1 MKRSIK
7 NHNFGV
13 CGCLFGGGMLVTYS
27 FLSTFQLPQS
37 LPSLLHLPRQRKKQ
51 SFFFFF
57 FFFFLLCFCNRATMA
72 ESHKCKLCSRSFVN
86 GRALGGHMKAHLAT
100 FSIEHENPIKTL
112 RSPDPEMLWIST
124 VQDRESETESKNPT
138 RRRSKRT
145 RRFKSESP
153 PSSEPASSISD
164 TSPEEDVAICLV
176 MLSME
181 QGKEQ
186 SRTPVGKSFR
196 CGKCRKSFRSNRAL
210 VGHRKV
216 CRNEGEEDGINGG
229 EWKIF
234 KCCYC
239 CKVFGSGQALGGHK
253 RSHLQ
258 GSIRAAIDG
267 SSRKLEIGL
276 DLNLPAPLEE
286 DDYSVV
292 SFV

>member
-1 MKRSIK
+1 MEER
-7 NHNFGV
+7 
-13 CGCLFGGGMLVTYS
+13 
-27 FLSTFQLPQS
+27 
-37 LPSLLHLPRQRKKQ
+37 
-51 SFFFFF
+51 
-57 FFFFLLCFCNRATMA
+57 
-72 ESHKCKLCSRSFVN
+72 HKCRLCSRSFTN

-100 FSIEHENPIKTL
+100 FSIEHENLNKTFK
-112 RSPDPEMLWIST
+112 SPDPEMPLSVNGSVSI

-145 RRFKSESP
+145 RRFNTESL
-153 PSSEPASSISD
+153 PSPSPEPASSISD

-181 QGKEQ
+181 KPSSSNGVIGKGKDQ
-186 SRTPVGKSFR
+186 SRTPESEKLTAAVAKSFR

-210 VGHRKV
+210 FGHRKV
-216 CRNEGEEDGINGG
+216 CRKEGEEEDEEDEEGINGG
-229 EWKIF
+229 NWKIF
-234 KCCYC
+234 KCPYC

-258 GSIRAAIDG
+258 GSIRTAIDG
-267 SSRKLEIGL
+267 SSSKLEIGL

-292 SFV
+292 SDV

>member
-1 MKRSIK
+1 MEER
-7 NHNFGV
+7 
-13 CGCLFGGGMLVTYS
+13 
-27 FLSTFQLPQS
+27 
-37 LPSLLHLPRQRKKQ
+37 
-51 SFFFFF
+51 
-57 FFFFLLCFCNRATMA
+57 
-72 ESHKCKLCSRSFVN
+72 HKCRLCSRSFAN

-100 FSIEHENPIKTL
+100 FAIEDENLNKTFK
-112 RSPDPEMLWIST
+112 SPDPEMLSVNGSISI

-145 RRFKSESP
+145 RRFNTESL
-153 PSSEPASSISD
+153 PSPSPSLSPEPASSISN

-181 QGKEQ
+181 KPSSSNGGIGKGKDQ
-186 SRTPVGKSFR
+186 SRTPESEKSTAAAAAVGVGKSFR

-210 VGHRKV
+210 FGHRKV
-216 CRNEGEEDGINGG
+216 CRKEGEEEDEEEEEDGINGG
-229 EWKIF
+229 NWKIF
-234 KCCYC
+234 KCPYC

-258 GSIRAAIDG
+258 GSIRTAIDG
-267 SSRKLEIGL
+267 NSSKLEIGL

-292 SFV
+292 SDV